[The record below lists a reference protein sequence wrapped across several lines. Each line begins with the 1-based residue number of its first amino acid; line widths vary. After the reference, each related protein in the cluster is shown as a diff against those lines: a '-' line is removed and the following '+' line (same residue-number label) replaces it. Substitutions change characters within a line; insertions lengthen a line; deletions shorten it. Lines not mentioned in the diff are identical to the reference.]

1 MLAVEVFPCEDGHAQ
16 ERSLLPQVVQTV
28 QPRDLWIDDRN
39 FCTLDFLGGIADRQ
53 AYFVTRQHKSM
64 PWEEVTALA
73 PAGRVEGAAVWRQ
86 RIRLVQ
92 ADGTSHFAWR
102 MKLLLDQ
109 PTRDGEHELFLLTNL
124 PAADADALR
133 VACLYRQRWTIEIMF
148 RELADFFENEID
160 TLAYPKAALFGFCAG
175 LAAYNVL
182 AALKAALRASHG
194 AEKIEAELSGYYVAD
209 EIAGTYRGMMIAIPP
224 AEWLAFRTWSAAALA
239 TLLRELAK
247 RVPLEQFRKNPRSPK
262 KPQPK
267 RHHNPQ
273 KPHVSTAKLLAE
285 RKMQRE

>member
-1 MLAVEVFPCEDGHAQ
+1 MPKTRRRFPPGFPWPLSKGVMCVA
-16 ERSLLPQVVQTV
+16 
-28 QPRDLWIDDRN
+28 DDRN

-64 PWEEVTALA
+64 PWEEVDG
-73 PAGRVEGAAVWRQ
+73 PGAGRPGRGG
-86 RIRLVQ
+86 RRLADNGFAWST

-133 VACLYRQRWTIEIMF
+133 VACLYRRRWTIEIMF